1 MTIEEMK
8 NRLEKVENAIFM
20 ETMADFMDWKDYN
33 KLIAEKNSLKK
44 QLKEMGE

>member
-20 ETMADFMDWKDYN
+20 ETMADFMDWKNYN
-33 KLIAEKNSLKK
+33 KWI
-44 QLKEMGE
+44 